1 MRTGVSC
8 KGEKV
13 PHTDFAHVRVG
24 HVN

>member
-13 PHTDFAHVRVG
+13 PHTDFAHIRVG